1 MNSSATPMVSICMI
15 TYNHESYIKQAIDS
29 VLMQKCNFAFELV
42 IGEDCSTDNTFKIC
56 QELAKNNPQIKLLPS
71 ISNLGMMPNFIR
83 TLEACEGKYIA
94 ICEGDDYWTD
104 PLKLQKQVDFL
115 GANEEY
121 GLCCTDFN
129 IFWQTKQKMDKAQ
142 FQTNPLW
149 FPIFTNLEYFLESE
163 GYMAPCTWVGR
174 KSCFKITN
182 LDVNRIDA
190 TYAIM
195 MDILA
200 TTKVH
205 VIPEVTAVYRYLDE
219 SASHAKSI
227 IKTYH
232 RYKGLLE
239 TQKEYIEKY
248 KLSKELLNR
257 MELRFYNRVIDLIIE
272 SKNSFEYENL
282 ISLLQEEPQSLA
294 NLLIFLTDKFESKL
308 QEIKQT
314 KSYRLGYFILRP
326 IKIFYR
332 LFK

>member
-1 MNSSATPMVSICMI
+1 MI
-15 TYNHESYIKQAIDS
+15 TYNHEPYIKQAIES
-29 VLMQKCNFAFELV
+29 VLMQRCNFPIELV
-42 IGEDCSTDNTFKIC
+42 IGEDCSKDETNRICEEYAKDNPII
-56 QELAKNNPQIKLLPS
+56 NLLTS
-71 ISNLGMMPNFIR
+71 LSNLGMMPNLIR
-83 TLEACEGKYIA
+83 TLDACNGKYIA
-94 ICEGDDYWTD
+94 MLEGDDYWID

-115 GANEEY
+115 EANEEY

-142 FQTNPLW
+142 FLTNPSG

-182 LDVNRIDA
+182 LEINRIDA

-195 MDILA
+195 MDIFA
-200 TTKVH
+200 TTKVY

-227 IKTYH
+227 IKTYF

-239 TQKEYIEKY
+239 TQLEYVEKY
-248 KLSKELLNR
+248 NLPKELQNR
-257 MELRFYNRVIDLIIE
+257 MELRFYNRVIDLIVS
-272 SKNSFEYENL
+272 SKDTHEHEKLTNL
-282 ISLLQEEPQSLA
+282 LKEEPQ
-294 NLLIFLTDKFESKL
+294 NLINILIYLTDSFHHKL
-308 QEIKQT
+308 LEFKHT
-314 KSYRLGYFILRP
+314 PSYRLGHFILRP
-326 IKIFYR
+326 IKMFYH